1 VLAWPIRDA
10 LVLHLSRLR
19 QLAIEQFRHSQLLY
33 VMGAGDKHPPTL
45 PPLLM
50 NIEEE

>member
-1 VLAWPIRDA
+1 
-10 LVLHLSRLR
+10 VLHLFRLR
-19 QLAIEQFRHSQLLY
+19 ELALDQFRHSQLLY
-33 VMGAGDKHPPTL
+33 VMGSGGKHPPTL